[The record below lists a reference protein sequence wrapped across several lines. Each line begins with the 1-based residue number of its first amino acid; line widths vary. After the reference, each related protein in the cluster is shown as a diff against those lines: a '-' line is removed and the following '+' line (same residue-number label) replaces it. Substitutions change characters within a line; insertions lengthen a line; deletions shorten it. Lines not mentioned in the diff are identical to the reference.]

1 MDPYATNGS
10 MAQSGPLQSNYRPN
24 VKSRPQPS
32 NLSNSQMYSGAEEEP
47 ICVLKI
53 ERDSSNIDE
62 ILVYENDEPEDIVE
76 EYGRKFKLTENAKR
90 RLLLNVNEQIAA
102 FYAQNPR
109 MGDTEG
115 SRYWETDATVNK
127 LWL

>member
-1 MDPYATNGS
+1 MG
-10 MAQSGPLQSNYRPN
+10 QSGPLQSNYRPN
-24 VKSRPQPS
+24 MKSRPQA
-32 NLSNSQMYSGAEEEP
+32 NQGNSQVYSEEEP

-76 EYGRKFKLTENAKR
+76 EYGRKFKLTENAKK
-90 RLLLNVNEQIAA
+90 RLLKNVNEQIAA

-115 SRYWETDATVNK
+115 SRY
-127 LWL
+127 

>member
-1 MDPYATNGS
+1 MQNQSQNRVPSGEYMNPRDTNGS
-10 MAQSGPLQSNYRPN
+10 LGGPQQSNYRPAG
-24 VKSRPQPS
+24 R
-32 NLSNSQMYSGAEEEP
+32 NSQVYPDEEP

-53 ERDSSNIDE
+53 ERDSANIDE

-90 RLLLNVNEQIAA
+90 RLLKNVNEQIAA

-115 SRYWETDATVNK
+115 SRY
-127 LWL
+127 